1 MPTQGMDPRSR
12 IALELAVIVAG
23 YAFFF
28 AAMEFSTVRMA
39 VPQAV
44 ATVVW
49 AVLGATVLLFIME
62 VVYYVRY
69 RVDWLSDPM

>member
-1 MPTQGMDPRSR
+1 MGPQFR
-12 IALELAVIVAG
+12 IGVELTAIVAG

-28 AAMEFSTVRMA
+28 AVVEFPSVRMA
-39 VPQAV
+39 VPQAA

-49 AVLGATVLLFIME
+49 AVLGATVLLFITE
-62 VVYYVRY
+62 VIYYIRY